1 MALLAAGRR
10 LVRAV
15 GPTLHHGGSRVVG
28 VGAPPAAGGIF
39 GWELVEFRGVGAER
53 IHEANAH
60 REARA
65 AVEGD
70 LRSG

>member
-39 GWELVEFRGVGAER
+39 GWG
-53 IHEANAH
+53 
-60 REARA
+60 
-65 AVEGD
+65 
-70 LRSG
+70 RS